1 MGTPNMAKDKNGK
14 QLPKGISQRKDGL
27 YMGRFQ
33 YEGELYPSIY
43 DKDLKVLEKKLNDL
57 RYEVTHQMYTQSSK
71 VTVGEWFDMWLKDYR
86 GIRIKPGTQEVY
98 RNTFNAHIKPAIGK
112 KRVTSIRMEQI
123 QKIYNSMANSNY
135 AEGTIKLVGVILYGM
150 FKQAVKSELISRN
163 PVAMATIPKAKE
175 RKERVVLTAE
185 QQKQFQTYAK
195 TWSEH
200 FRIFLLALCTGMRNG
215 EVRGLFWSDIDFENR
230 VIYVTGTLKYV
241 KGIGHYKG
249 TPKTK
254 TSKRD
259 IPMLGVCYDL
269 LLEQR
274 QNQEDQKNLLG
285 EWWEPLKGLE
295 NLVFTSNDGKPV
307 SREKVTAELNKII
320 NKMHDDHVNIP
331 QFTFH
336 SLRHTF
342 ATRGLEQGISL
353 KIMQTILGHTTLA
366 MTSDLYSHVL
376 PTTKAQEMEKMA
388 EVFK

>member
-123 QKIYNSMANSNY
+123 QTIYNSMANSNY

-150 FKQAVKSELISRN
+150 FKQAVKSELINRN

-195 TWSEH
+195 TWSEY

-274 QNQEDQKNLLG
+274 QNQEEQKNLLG

-320 NKMHDDHVNIP
+320 KKMHDDYVNIP

>member
-320 NKMHDDHVNIP
+320 KKMHDDHVNIP

>member
-123 QKIYNSMANSNY
+123 QTIYNSMANSNY

-150 FKQAVKSELISRN
+150 FKQAVKSELINKN

-195 TWSEH
+195 TWSEY

-274 QNQEDQKNLLG
+274 QNQEEQKNLLG

-320 NKMHDDHVNIP
+320 KKMHDDHVNIP

>member
-123 QKIYNSMANSNY
+123 QTIYNSMANSNY

-150 FKQAVKSELISRN
+150 FKQAVKSELINRN

-195 TWSEH
+195 TWSEY

-274 QNQEDQKNLLG
+274 QNQEEQKNLLG

-320 NKMHDDHVNIP
+320 KKMHDDHVNIP